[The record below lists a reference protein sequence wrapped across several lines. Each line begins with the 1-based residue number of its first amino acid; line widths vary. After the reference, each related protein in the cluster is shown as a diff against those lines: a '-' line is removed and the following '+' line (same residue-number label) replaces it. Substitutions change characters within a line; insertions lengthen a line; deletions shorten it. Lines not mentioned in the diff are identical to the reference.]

1 MLSVEAFAATDDPCA
16 LVHRHAGA
24 VVLDAQQQVAVMR
37 AGADADLP
45 KAQPVG
51 VFQQVAEQLHQRAL
65 FHRYD
70 TGLDQLHVDLHAL
83 VAIDL
88 VQRAAQAVE
97 QRPQFDPVAHQAALA
112 EAGTLQL
119 IADLLAHALDL
130 RLHHLRLLAALALR
144 RERLA
149 DALQHAE
156 RGFQAVRQIAR
167 GVAVLLA
174 LATLA
179 VQQAVQRTGQAQ
191 QFARVV
197 VAQTLAL
204 PGFDWSSSALTRLSV
219 RKPGQA

>member
-1 MLSVEAFAATDDPCA
+1 MIRARWSTGTPGPSSSMPSSRSR
-16 LVHRHAGA
+16 RH
-24 VVLDAQQQVAVMR
+24 

-70 TGLDQLHVDLHAL
+70 TGARPAARRSARACRDRP
-83 VAIDL
+83 
-88 VQRAAQAVE
+88 VQCAAQAVE

-156 RGFQAVRQIAR
+156 RGFQAVRQIGELRYCWRRSLSSRRFSERVRRSSSR
-167 GVAVLLA
+167 G
-174 LATLA
+174 
-179 VQQAVQRTGQAQ
+179 
-191 QFARVV
+191 
-197 VAQTLAL
+197 
-204 PGFDWSSSALTRLSV
+204 WSSLRRSRCPASTGRV
-219 RKPGQA
+219 RR